1 MRRNSRLIK
10 VLAMIFVGVGLTLAG
25 CGTKKAEQTALH
37 PVYGVADLETLV
49 KSHPK
54 YSEYFR
60 LETEYS
66 HLVEKYKNEQQRII
80 RVASQQSKIRA
91 SVQDQSDRLAAE
103 NELKIR
109 VKTKEDEL
117 NRKFKI
123 FIRNCLRNIKKKVFF
138 LLII

>member
-1 MRRNSRLIK
+1 MRDE
-10 VLAMIFVGVGLTLAG
+10 
-25 CGTKKAEQTALH
+25 KAEQTALH

-117 NRKFKI
+117 NRKIQDLYSELSEKY
-123 FIRNCLRNIKKKVFF
+123 KEKGVF

>member
-1 MRRNSRLIK
+1 
-10 VLAMIFVGVGLTLAG
+10 MIFVGVGLTLAG

-66 HLVEKYKNEQQRII
+66 HLVEKYKN
-80 RVASQQSKIRA
+80 SSGL
-91 SVQDQSDRLAAE
+91 SVSPLS
-103 NELKIR
+103 NLKSELP
-109 VKTKEDEL
+109 
-117 NRKFKI
+117 FKI
-123 FIRNCLRNIKKKVFF
+123 KAIGWQPRMS
-138 LLII
+138 

>member
-1 MRRNSRLIK
+1 
-10 VLAMIFVGVGLTLAG
+10 MIFVGVGLTLAG
-25 CGTKKAEQTALH
+25 CGTKKAEQTAPH

-109 VKTKEDEL
+109 VKIKEDEL
-117 NRKFKI
+117 NRKIQDLYSELSEKY
-123 FIRNCLRNIKKKVFF
+123 K
-138 LLII
+138 